1 MSKQRIDEIIW
12 KDWEIVSVLGKG
24 SYGVVYKAK
33 RSDFNSEIYAAVK
46 HLSIPNDKSDVESLK
61 ADGMSDSDIDRYYK
75 DIVDNISKEIMLME
89 TLKGTTN
96 IVNIEDFEIE
106 KRDNEVGWDIL
117 IRMELLNDLNDYFK
131 GKSGPI
137 TDLLKVGID
146 LCTALEFCYR
156 DGIIHRDIKP
166 ENIFVNKYDDFKLG
180 DFGIARQYQA
190 NLNMSMRGTPF
201 YAAPEM
207 FEGGQYDHTA
217 DIYSLGLVLYRLFNA
232 NKLPF
237 FPTDG
242 AASFAQRN
250 EAIRRRL
257 AGEALPAPIN
267 STPKLTKV
275 LSKACA
281 RNPRQRYQTPTEFKN
296 AFSLVGTAAKAGWSD
311 MFNLK
316 MGEWKNLKET
326 LGEYS
331 LKTGSK
337 TAAVAKWAGTA
348 LTFAGSF
355 VDNYNEY
362 GGDLSNGNI
371 YLETVLETA
380 VSTGLQ
386 FAVGAGVTAVAGPVV
401 GKWASVICGVVDS
414 KLGISDKVSKG
425 IIKAGKAIGDG
436 FKQAKKSVASWFKW

>member
-1 MSKQRIDEIIW
+1 MSELTVKIGIMNQC
-12 KDWEIVSVLGKG
+12 VS
-24 SYGVVYKAK
+24 SEQDIAK
-33 RSDFNSEIYAAVK
+33 RINSIA
-46 HLSIPNDKSDVESLK
+46 
-61 ADGMSDSDIDRYYK
+61 GDID
-75 DIVDNISKEIMLME
+75 N
-89 TLKGTTN
+89 
-96 IVNIEDFEIE
+96 
-106 KRDNEVGWDIL
+106 
-117 IRMELLNDLNDYFK
+117 
-131 GKSGPI
+131 
-137 TDLLKVGID
+137 
-146 LCTALEFCYR
+146 
-156 DGIIHRDIKP
+156 
-166 ENIFVNKYDDFKLG
+166 
-180 DFGIARQYQA
+180 
-190 NLNMSMRGTPF
+190 
-201 YAAPEM
+201 
-207 FEGGQYDHTA
+207 
-217 DIYSLGLVLYRLFNA
+217 
-232 NKLPF
+232 
-237 FPTDG
+237 
-242 AASFAQRN
+242 
-250 EAIRRRL
+250 IRRGLSFNIRSR
-257 AGEALPAPIN
+257 ARIN
-267 STPKLTKV
+267 EQLVTLNKFCQTNASHVKNLHKV
-275 LSKACA
+275 LSDAVVTYSNAEKNVCNNVNGISSTAA
-281 RNPRQRYQTPTEFKN
+281 AWAGTVGDAVTGTVEKSENTEKHWWDKLFDINLKDVGKIIGNFGTVGKFGQMLLSAISGDGIGTVKN